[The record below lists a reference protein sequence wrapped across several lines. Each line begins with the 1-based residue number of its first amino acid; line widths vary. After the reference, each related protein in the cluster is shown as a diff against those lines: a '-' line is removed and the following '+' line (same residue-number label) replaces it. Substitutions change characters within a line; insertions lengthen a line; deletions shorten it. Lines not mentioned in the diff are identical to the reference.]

1 MIILQFNIVLQDN
14 YRHNAAPLLKNL
26 EKVKILKIFRVF
38 SDFDLTK

>member
-1 MIILQFNIVLQDN
+1 MIILQFNIVLQDY
-14 YRHNAAPLLKNL
+14 YRNNAAPLLKNL

>member
-14 YRHNAAPLLKNL
+14 YRHNGVAILSNL